1 MHDDDDLDHSH
12 VFDLLNDE
20 EAEDIEGIEKFT
32 LYSVGIDIGS
42 STTHTIFSRLV
53 LRREGAG
60 LSAKFVVTNRDVLYR
75 SPIMLTPY
83 SSGTA
88 IDTDSVQEFIERS
101 YSEAGFT
108 PDDVDTGAV
117 VITGEALKKEN
128 AQPILEYFSEESGRF
143 ICASAGPMHEAL
155 LAAFGSGAVA
165 ISKSNSNTVLDVDMG
180 GGTTK
185 ISLIRNGEIAQMVAI
200 EVGARLIAYDDD
212 MTITRVEQPARTI
225 LGSLGQT
232 VEVGE
237 KLTDEKRELFAAK
250 MTDILFDAISGGE
263 MDPLTDSL
271 LLTDSLDID
280 SLADVD
286 HVVFSGGVSEYV
298 YDRTSESYGDVG
310 PWLGK
315 NVRERC
321 QQTLRPGML
330 VMPAEG
336 IRATVIGAGEYT
348 LQASGSTSYI
358 STHDV
363 LPVRGIQ
370 VARAFINKEQ
380 TAGRDGG
387 CAGDRRRQVR
397 PSEATVHHGACH
409 VHSRAAG
416 LLVHPALGRVH
427 RQDRGRRAAGSPGL
441 RRRGRGRGQIARGH
455 HPRGVAPGPG
465 RHRDRRHRGGRPGLR
480 GTWASRWARARLS
493 PSPSSRSYSPSAR
506 SPDSG
511 SIRGL
516 APCSSRHSSSDS
528 WAGSSASSSE
538 RSYSSAIW
546 WTSRSAGEIPA
557 PPDCWCCSS
566 PSWPSR
572 ARSCPSRSRGRLRRS
587 CSSPASV
594 P

>member
-88 IDTDSVQEFIERS
+88 IDTDSVQQFIERS

-165 ISKSNSNTVLDVDMG
+165 ISKTHANTVLDVDMG

-237 KLTDEKRELFAAK
+237 KLTDEKREQFAAK

-263 MDPLTDSL
+263 MDSLTESL

-280 SLADVD
+280 SLEDVD

-298 YDRTSESYGDVG
+298 YERTSESYGDVG
-310 PWLGK
+310 PWFGK
-315 NVRERC
+315 MVRERC
-321 QQTLRPGML
+321 QQALRPGML

-380 TAGRDGG
+380 TAEEMEAALATGVGKYDLEKLPSTMALAMSIAGQPDYWYIRRLAESIVKTVDDEPPEAPVFVVVDVDVAKSLGGIIREELHLDRAVIAIDGIEV
-387 CAGDRRRQVR
+387 GDLDYVDVGK
-397 PSEATVHHGACH
+397 PMGASEVIPVTVK
-409 VHSRAAG
+409 S
-416 LLVHPALGRVH
+416 LVF
-427 RQDRGRRAAGSPGL
+427 
-441 RRRGRGRGQIARGH
+441 
-455 HPRGVAPGPG
+455 
-465 RHRDRRHRGGRPGLR
+465 
-480 GTWASRWARARLS
+480 
-493 PSPSSRSYSPSAR
+493 
-506 SPDSG
+506 
-511 SIRGL
+511 SIRSQSG
-516 APCSSRHSSSDS
+516 
-528 WAGSSASSSE
+528 
-538 RSYSSAIW
+538 
-546 WTSRSAGEIPA
+546 
-557 PPDCWCCSS
+557 
-566 PSWPSR
+566 
-572 ARSCPSRSRGRLRRS
+572 
-587 CSSPASV
+587 
-594 P
+594 

>member
-88 IDTDSVQEFIERS
+88 IDTDNVQAFIERS
-101 YSEAGFT
+101 YQDAGFT

-165 ISKSNSNTVLDVDMG
+165 ISKSNTNTVLDVDMG

-185 ISLIRNGEIAQMVAI
+185 ISLIRSGEIAQMVAI
-200 EVGARLIAYDDD
+200 EVGARLIAHDDD

-237 KLTDEKRELFAAK
+237 KLTEQKREQFAAK
-250 MTDILFDAISGGE
+250 MTDILFDAISGGDV
-263 MDPLTDSL
+263 DPLTESL
-271 LLTDSLDID
+271 LLTEKLDVDSLQDI
-280 SLADVD
+280 D

-298 YDRTSESYGDVG
+298 YDRTDESYGDVG
-310 PWLGK
+310 PWFGK
-315 NVRERC
+315 MVRERS
-321 QQTLRPGML
+321 QQTFRSGML

-380 TAGRDGG
+380 TAEEMETALAGGVGKYDLSKLPSTMALAMSISGQPDYWYIRRLAESIIKTVDDEPPEAPVFLVVDVDVAKSLGGIIREELHLDRAVIAIDGIEV
-387 CAGDRRRQVR
+387 GDLDYVDVGK
-397 PSEATVHHGACH
+397 PMGASEVIPVTVK
-409 VHSRAAG
+409 S
-416 LLVHPALGRVH
+416 LVF
-427 RQDRGRRAAGSPGL
+427 
-441 RRRGRGRGQIARGH
+441 
-455 HPRGVAPGPG
+455 
-465 RHRDRRHRGGRPGLR
+465 
-480 GTWASRWARARLS
+480 
-493 PSPSSRSYSPSAR
+493 
-506 SPDSG
+506 
-511 SIRGL
+511 SIRSQSG
-516 APCSSRHSSSDS
+516 
-528 WAGSSASSSE
+528 
-538 RSYSSAIW
+538 
-546 WTSRSAGEIPA
+546 
-557 PPDCWCCSS
+557 
-566 PSWPSR
+566 
-572 ARSCPSRSRGRLRRS
+572 
-587 CSSPASV
+587 
-594 P
+594 